1 MRLFSSYMETSI
13 RAARIFLVWLVVF
26 FAQGM
31 MYTAHRGFDFPE
43 ITVLASIFAVI
54 ATAYLVTQISKV
66 GHYRLFVALE
76 IPSAVRESLADLLKT
91 LRAVSLRTRWVR
103 PENLHVTLKFIG
115 EVPEA
120 KSSAIR
126 GALAGVRSEQ
136 PVTLDFR
143 GLGFF
148 SNEKHPRVFWAGIEA
163 SPNLKFL
170 AAEIESAMEK
180 VGIPREQR
188 PFSPHLTLARFEPP
202 RLPEK
207 LRGAI
212 HEHAARDFGSLRTN
226 QFHLIESKLKS
237 SGAEYTTVESF
248 PFAAAEA

>member
-1 MRLFSSYMETSI
+1 M
-13 RAARIFLVWLVVF
+13 
-26 FAQGM
+26 
-31 MYTAHRGFDFPE
+31 
-43 ITVLASIFAVI
+43 
-54 ATAYLVTQISKV
+54 
-66 GHYRLFVALE
+66 RLFVALE
-76 IPSAVRESLADLLKT
+76 IPSTVRENLADLLT
-91 LRAVSLRTRWVR
+91 SLRAVSPQTRWVH

-126 GALAGVRSEQ
+126 SALAGVRSEQ

-148 SNEKHPRVFWAGIEA
+148 PNEKHPRVFWAGIA
-163 SPNLKFL
+163 AWPNLKIL
-170 AAEIESAMEK
+170 AAEIERATEK
-180 VGIPREQR
+180 LGIPREQR
-188 PFSPHLTLARFEPP
+188 PFSPHLTLARLEPP

-207 LRGAI
+207 LRAATQ
-212 HEHAARDFGSLRTN
+212 EHATRDFGSLRTN
-226 QFHLIESKLKS
+226 HFHLIESKLKP